1 MLQKVDQNVLV
12 GLSKVAHGLKN
23 YDRQVF
29 PIPPNATSTVYVE
42 GLPEDC
48 AEREVARKFYLS
60 NDPLLFLDIFRPYIG
75 FKGLRLI
82 PRETRDGKKV
92 HFAFA
97 DFENVH

>member
-1 MLQKVDQNVLV
+1 MLKVCQRIALSEKCVVSLSFSVL
-12 GLSKVAHGLKN
+12 S
-23 YDRQVF
+23 
-29 PIPPNATSTVYVE
+29 S
-42 GLPEDC
+42 
-48 AEREVARKFYLS
+48 
-60 NDPLLFLDIFRPYIG
+60 FLDIFRPFIG